1 VTVIGQGFR
10 PESVVMIMWSSSTG
24 SVAATTNSAGQL
36 RATLMILVPD
46 VIGPR
51 EAIARGYEASAP
63 FLVVSSSSQPGGSD
77 DDVIYRT
84 EGG

>member
-1 VTVIGQGFR
+1 MTVTGQGFP

-24 SVAATTNSAGQL
+24 SVVATTNSSGQL

-46 VIGPR
+46 IIGPR
-51 EAIARGYEASAP
+51 EAVAKGYNASAP
-63 FLVVSSSSQPGGSD
+63 FLVVSSPSQPGGSD
-77 DDVIYRT
+77 DELIYRT